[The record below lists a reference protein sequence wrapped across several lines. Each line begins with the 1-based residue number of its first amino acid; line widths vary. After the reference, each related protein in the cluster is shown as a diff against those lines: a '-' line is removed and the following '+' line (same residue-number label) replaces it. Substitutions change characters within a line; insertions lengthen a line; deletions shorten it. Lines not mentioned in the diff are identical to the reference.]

1 MPDQPSKSSA
11 RALVRAP
18 LGYIQPA
25 AERPVN
31 YMFEPPPGQPRE
43 SAALDLRTV
52 SIVQSRGCAVSLER
66 EGFELWEAP
75 SQVARFDDDDEV
87 RRTYHAECAALAL
100 HLTGGRRALVFDH
113 LLRRR
118 EPGRP
123 ALTLGRPGDG
133 RAPSGNGRVHN
144 DYSEASGQRRLAL
157 VLPDEA
163 QRSELGRFCILNFW
177 RSTQGPVLDTP
188 LAVCDARTVQAG
200 ELVASEIR
208 YPDRTGEI
216 YQCTHSPAHR
226 WHYFAEMDRHEVLVF
241 KQYDSQAS
249 GVSRFTPHAA
259 FDLPVIP
266 PDAPLRESIEARCLV
281 LF

>member
-1 MPDQPSKSSA
+1 MPSPCPQTPA
-11 RALVRAP
+11 RAFVRAS
-18 LGYIQPA
+18 LGYIQPGT
-25 AERPVN
+25 ERPVN
-31 YMFEPPPGQPRE
+31 YMFEPPAGLPRE
-43 SAALDLRTV
+43 SAAVDLRMV
-52 SIVQSRGCAVSLER
+52 SIQQSRGSGVALDR

-75 SQVARFDDDDEV
+75 SQVRDFDDADEV
-87 RRTYHAECAALAL
+87 RRVYHAECVALAL

-123 ALTLGRPGDG
+123 QLALGRPGDG

-144 DYSEASGQRRLAL
+144 DYSEASGQRRLSL
-157 VLPDEA
+157 VLPDAAE
-163 QRSELGRFCILNFW
+163 RRELGRFCILNFW
-177 RSTQGPVLDTP
+177 RSIKGPVVDTP
-188 LAVCDARTVQAG
+188 LAVCDARSVQAG
-200 ELVASEIR
+200 DLVASEIR
-208 YPDRTGEI
+208 YLDRLGEI
-216 YQCTHSPAHR
+216 YQCTHAPAHR

-259 FDLPVIP
+259 FDLPDVP
-266 PDAPLRESIEARCLV
+266 QDAPLRESIEARCLV